1 MIQHQLCLLTL
12 FFRHIKVNAAFAGEP
27 IPSEESILK
36 KVAPATPCLILYIIC
51 VTLYNSTCSEPFLP
65 QFDFC
70 MRRTNFDPTAWQNS
84 KLLMIIPFTFIIGI
98 NILLDLDAISKGNSR
113 PRLEDIVN
121 SQNSPP
127 VINESPVNTSC
138 ISVLFFGIS
147 IFLLTFFKS
156 IDSVLMFFGSILV
169 ILLIKGPLITLW
181 TIRQLQQKGLKKNE
195 QKKDVPLEELTL
207 SAQAQY
213 SQLVSP
219 TNNNIE
225 NHVIAEIH

>member
-36 KVAPATPCLILYIIC
+36 KAAPASPCLILYIIC

-70 MRRTNFDPTAWQNS
+70 MRTNFNPTAWQNS

-127 VINESPVNTSC
+127 VIDESPVNTSC

-147 IFLLTFFKS
+147 IFLFRFLKS
-156 IDSVLMFFGSILV
+156 IDSVLMFYIILYGSVLV

-207 SAQAQY
+207 SEQAQY
-213 SQLVSP
+213 SQLENH
-219 TNNNIE
+219 NNNMM
-225 NHVIAEIH
+225 

>member
-27 IPSEESILK
+27 IPSEEAILK
-36 KVAPATPCLILYIIC
+36 KVAPASPCLILYIIC
-51 VTLYNSTCSEPFLP
+51 VTLYNSTCSKPFLH

-70 MRRTNFDPTAWQNS
+70 MQTNFDPTAWQNS

-195 QKKDVPLEELTL
+195 QKKNVPLEELTL

>member
-1 MIQHQLCLLTL
+1 M
-12 FFRHIKVNAAFAGEP
+12 KVNAAFAGEP

-36 KVAPATPCLILYIIC
+36 KVAPASPCLILYIIC

-70 MRRTNFDPTAWQNS
+70 MRTNFDPTAWQNS
-84 KLLMIIPFTFIIGI
+84 KLLMIILFTFIIGI

-127 VINESPVNTSC
+127 VIDESPVNTSC

-147 IFLLTFFKS
+147 MFLFRFLKS
-156 IDSVLMFFGSILV
+156 IDSVLMFYIILYGSILV

-195 QKKDVPLEELTL
+195 QKKDVTLEELTL
-207 SAQAQY
+207 SEQAQY
-213 SQLVSP
+213 SQLENH
-219 TNNNIE
+219 NNNMM
-225 NHVIAEIH
+225 

>member
-12 FFRHIKVNAAFAGEP
+12 FFRHIKVHAAFAGEP

-36 KVAPATPCLILYIIC
+36 KVAPASPCLILYIIC

-70 MRRTNFDPTAWQNS
+70 MRTNFNPTAWQNS
-84 KLLMIIPFTFIIGI
+84 KLLMIILFTFIIGI

-127 VINESPVNTSC
+127 VIDESPVNTSC

-147 IFLLTFFKS
+147 IFLFRFLKS
-156 IDSVLMFFGSILV
+156 IDSVLMFYIILYGSILV

-195 QKKDVPLEELTL
+195 QKKDVTLEELTL
-207 SAQAQY
+207 SEQAQY
-213 SQLVSP
+213 SQLENH
-219 TNNNIE
+219 NNNMM
-225 NHVIAEIH
+225 

>member
-1 MIQHQLCLLTL
+1 MQ
-12 FFRHIKVNAAFAGEP
+12 
-27 IPSEESILK
+27 
-36 KVAPATPCLILYIIC
+36 
-51 VTLYNSTCSEPFLP
+51 TCSKAA
-65 QFDFC
+65 DV
-70 MRRTNFDPTAWQNS
+70 TTWQNS
-84 KLLMIIPFTFIIGI
+84 KLLMIIPFTLIIGI

-127 VINESPVNTSC
+127 AINESPVNTSC

-147 IFLLTFFKS
+147 IFLLTFLKS
-156 IDSVLMFFGSILV
+156 IDSVLMFSICFGSILV

-213 SQLVSP
+213 SQLVTP

-225 NHVIAEIH
+225 NHAIVEIH

>member
-36 KVAPATPCLILYIIC
+36 KVAPASPCLILYIFC

-70 MRRTNFDPTAWQNS
+70 MRTNFNPTAWQNS
-84 KLLMIIPFTFIIGI
+84 KLLMIILFTFIIGI

-127 VINESPVNTSC
+127 VIDESPVNTSC

-147 IFLLTFFKS
+147 IFLFRFLKS
-156 IDSVLMFFGSILV
+156 IDSVLMFYIILYGSILV

-207 SAQAQY
+207 SEQAQY
-213 SQLVSP
+213 SQLENH
-219 TNNNIE
+219 NNNMM
-225 NHVIAEIH
+225 

>member
-27 IPSEESILK
+27 IPSEEAILK
-36 KVAPATPCLILYIIC
+36 KVAPASPCLILYIIC
-51 VTLYNSTCSEPFLP
+51 VTLYNSTCSKPFLP
-65 QFDFC
+65 QFDIC
-70 MRRTNFDPTAWQNS
+70 MKTNFDPTTAWQNS
-84 KLLMIIPFTFIIGI
+84 KLLVIIPFTFIIGI

-127 VINESPVNTSC
+127 VIDESPVNTSC

-147 IFLLTFFKS
+147 IFLFYVS
-156 IDSVLMFFGSILV
+156 QIYSVLMFSINFGFVLV

-181 TIRQLQQKGLKKNE
+181 AIRQLQQKGLKKNE
-195 QKKDVPLEELTL
+195 QKKDVPLEESTF

-213 SQLVSP
+213 SQLENH
-219 TNNNIE
+219 NNNF
-225 NHVIAEIH
+225 